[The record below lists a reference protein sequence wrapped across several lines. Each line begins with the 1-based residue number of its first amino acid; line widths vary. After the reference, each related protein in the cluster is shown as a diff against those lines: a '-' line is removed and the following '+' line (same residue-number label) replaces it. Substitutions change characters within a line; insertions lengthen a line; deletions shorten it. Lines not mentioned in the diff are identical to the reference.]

1 MFNLPNDNLLN
12 KYKQETAKISKII
25 DLFEKLVKRVENVS
39 REENPSEITNKLN
52 LLQELVWM
60 EEMQRFD
67 ETREAVKACILSGNG
82 G

>member
-12 KYKQETAKISKII
+12 KYKQETAKMSKVI
-25 DLFEKLVKRVENVS
+25 DLLEKLVKRVENAS

-60 EEMQRFD
+60 EEMQR
-67 ETREAVKACILSGNG
+67 
-82 G
+82 